1 LNLTSR
7 LKEVFPSQSEMEKFG
22 KIPARDFPFNLCY
35 TTRMKRSEVRVQR
48 GKRLKGAQSMPQEL
62 AFYNRLKH

>member
-1 LNLTSR
+1 
-7 LKEVFPSQSEMEKFG
+7 MEKFG
-22 KIPARDFPFNLCY
+22 IIPARDFPFNLCY